1 MTRSQ
6 ARLAFVLTE
15 SLDFGADIC
24 DRATEYMKHNEPLII
39 IRNTNIRVWEISPY
53 LQLAATYGY
62 TVVILDLNKNLA
74 FDPQVMRAYGS
85 KDEIS
90 VVGYAVL
97 GDLVLAMVH
106 LTDVQEALIG
116 DSKLGGDRNA
126 ASNGAN
132 DEDWRPPMFPE
143 FDEMRCTLNL
153 DTISTQAV
161 GHGTLEETSASHEL
175 PPPSRLSFIVLG
187 STSSEPVTYSEAVR
201 RLATLRDA
209 VISWRYTPA
218 SEAKA
223 NVGGV
228 VVYGAR
234 SENGCPLLVLD
245 EKTVKLDVLFTGYYQ
260 AHITRV
266 EGFMKTDSAVII
278 NQSPCVMV
286 WETTS
291 FIALACTYGYTVIII
306 DLPRETSSDSQVL
319 ITPDKAQEKP
329 YVTYSVKRWEELHP
343 FAMGWSARPKDAARL
358 LRRFRQLRTVLLM
371 RDLPHK
377 PFLHL
382 THAVTRLTQVRKAY
396 GRSDTLHVFGY
407 AISQGFVFAL
417 LELSDQQASLTR
429 GDGGASGDID
439 PQSWKEVSCLVDLA
453 RFSPEEDGNDREG
466 RVGQRV
472 SLEDVDAS
480 RVTFMPLGSVRG
492 VRYSYSRASGV
503 PWALLSSR
511 LRSWTAQSAEGTG
524 CSKRVAGV
532 DVYGSIGAADDVLL
546 LVDDKTVELDV
557 VFTGC
562 YHPHTTALSNRIPAM
577 PRVACCSSPE
587 RCSWRQ
593 GRRGGRPEGTLSWRI
608 ATWLPEQ
615 TLSRAKL
622 PASDG
627 DGSKTRFTED
637 TDVLDVV
644 DFPCLVDE
652 DTVEF
657 LRSHGRV
664 LFISRGPP
672 GCGKGPVSCRLHEL
686 YPGSHLYW
694 ADQMFIGPNARERT
708 KEALQESHKVCREKT
723 AEYMEQNAPFLIIRN
738 ANLNVWEIS
747 PYLQL
752 AATYGYTM
760 VILDNDKHLSFEA
773 QVLAATNNK
782 GLGVR
787 YMNNRLRQWEDVY
800 PFAMGWCPRPR
811 DAASLLRRFKE
822 IAAQLSTASTH
833 LELKAV
839 RNSRVFP
846 FCPARVCWFG
856 WDEQDKSYCCSEPV
870 TKAYGSK
877 DTISVFGYAV
887 LGDMVTA
894 MVHLTDD
901 QAVLTGD
908 SQRSTAARDSARHDG
923 PPNSPFSRLEFDEM
937 RCALDLDALD
947 TTDVHQQALEEAAA
961 YHELPQSSRMSFII
975 LGSTSTESIT
985 YSEDVRRCSSRLRDA
1000 IASWRDTPASEAKTN
1015 VGGVVVYGARS
1026 ENGCPLL
1033 ILDEKTVKLD
1043 VLFTGYY
1050 QAHTTR
1056 DSPRC
1061 ETWSTGGGSTK
1072 RGFPDTP
1079 QRVGARSDKQTV
1091 GGTWYAADSK
1101 HLLDGIEAPCV
1112 KDHATQLFLNSHG
1125 RLLFLVRG
1133 PPSPRKSAVVAELEK
1148 LYPVSR
1154 AYMPRER
1161 DGASVRELHQ
1171 LCLDKTEDLMRG

>member
-1 MTRSQ
+1 MASREGSFTEQSLASGGGGSKTR
-6 ARLAFVLTE
+6 FTNDTDVLDV
-15 SLDFGADIC
+15 LDFPCLEEEATVEFLRSHGRVLFFIRGPAGSSKGSVSSRLQELYPGSRMCWSNEVFNGPDAQEKSKATILSAHSQC
-24 DRATEYMKHNEPLII
+24 REKATEYMKHNEPLII
-39 IRNTNIRVWEISPY
+39 IRNTNIRVWEISSY

-74 FDPQVMRAYGS
+74 FDPQVLAATNTHSLDEEYMERRLKQWEDVHPFAMGWSPRPRDAASLLNRFKEIAARLTGGNNQVQLKQVRNTGVYPFCLARVCWFGWDEQNKKYCCSEPVMRAYGS

-234 SENGCPLLVLD
+234 SENGCPLLILD

-260 AHITRV
+260 AHITRANMRCV
-266 EGFMKTDSAVII
+266 TWSTGVACVRRPLLDTPQHVGAGCHRPTIVPGDVWCPASNTQLLEGVDVPCVRQEKTRRFLLTHGRLLFLVRGRPSCRKDAVVAELEALYPASRAYMSAKPTKWDCATVKQLHDRCFSTMEGFMKTDSAVII

-371 RDLPHK
+371 RDQTLSPGDVFSSQVS
-377 PFLHL
+377 PFCL
-382 THAVTRLTQVRKAY
+382 ARLCRFGRTPDDRDYYKSEKVRKAY
-396 GRSDTLHVFGY
+396 GRSDTLRVFGY

-453 RFSPEEDGNDREG
+453 RFSPEEDGNDREC

-532 DVYGSIGAADDVLL
+532 DVYGSTGAADDVLL

-577 PRVACCSSPE
+577 PRVARYSSPE

-593 GRRGGRPEGTLSWRI
+593 GRRGGRPEGTLSWR
-608 ATWLPEQ
+608 
-615 TLSRAKL
+615 R
-622 PASDG
+622 
-627 DGSKTRFTED
+627 
-637 TDVLDVV
+637 
-644 DFPCLVDE
+644 
-652 DTVEF
+652 
-657 LRSHGRV
+657 
-664 LFISRGPP
+664 
-672 GCGKGPVSCRLHEL
+672 
-686 YPGSHLYW
+686 
-694 ADQMFIGPNARERT
+694 
-708 KEALQESHKVCREKT
+708 
-723 AEYMEQNAPFLIIRN
+723 
-738 ANLNVWEIS
+738 
-747 PYLQL
+747 
-752 AATYGYTM
+752 
-760 VILDNDKHLSFEA
+760 
-773 QVLAATNNK
+773 
-782 GLGVR
+782 
-787 YMNNRLRQWEDVY
+787 
-800 PFAMGWCPRPR
+800 
-811 DAASLLRRFKE
+811 
-822 IAAQLSTASTH
+822 
-833 LELKAV
+833 
-839 RNSRVFP
+839 
-846 FCPARVCWFG
+846 
-856 WDEQDKSYCCSEPV
+856 
-870 TKAYGSK
+870 
-877 DTISVFGYAV
+877 
-887 LGDMVTA
+887 
-894 MVHLTDD
+894 
-901 QAVLTGD
+901 
-908 SQRSTAARDSARHDG
+908 
-923 PPNSPFSRLEFDEM
+923 
-937 RCALDLDALD
+937 
-947 TTDVHQQALEEAAA
+947 
-961 YHELPQSSRMSFII
+961 
-975 LGSTSTESIT
+975 
-985 YSEDVRRCSSRLRDA
+985 
-1000 IASWRDTPASEAKTN
+1000 
-1015 VGGVVVYGARS
+1015 
-1026 ENGCPLL
+1026 
-1033 ILDEKTVKLD
+1033 
-1043 VLFTGYY
+1043 
-1050 QAHTTR
+1050 
-1056 DSPRC
+1056 
-1061 ETWSTGGGSTK
+1061 
-1072 RGFPDTP
+1072 
-1079 QRVGARSDKQTV
+1079 
-1091 GGTWYAADSK
+1091 
-1101 HLLDGIEAPCV
+1101 
-1112 KDHATQLFLNSHG
+1112 
-1125 RLLFLVRG
+1125 
-1133 PPSPRKSAVVAELEK
+1133 
-1148 LYPVSR
+1148 
-1154 AYMPRER
+1154 
-1161 DGASVRELHQ
+1161 
-1171 LCLDKTEDLMRG
+1171 